1 MNKMY
6 LVGYIYFF
14 KLVYTVILYY
24 TIVMKDLRLFL
35 TNKNG
40 Q

>member
-6 LVGYIYFF
+6 LIGYIYFI
-14 KLVYTVILYY
+14 KLVCTVVLLY
-24 TIVMKDLRLFL
+24 TIVMKGLRLFL

>member
-6 LVGYIYFF
+6 LVGSIYFV
-14 KLVYTVILYY
+14 KLVYTVTLYY
-24 TIVMKDLRLFL
+24 TIVMKGLRLFL